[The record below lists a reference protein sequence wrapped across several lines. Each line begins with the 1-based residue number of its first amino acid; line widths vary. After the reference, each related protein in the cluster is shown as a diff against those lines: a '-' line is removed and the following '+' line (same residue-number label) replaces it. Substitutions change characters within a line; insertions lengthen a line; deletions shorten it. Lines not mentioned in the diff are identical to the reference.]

1 MKISRHELEKLT
13 KILRQAY
20 LGKESFE
27 VGNQWQ
33 NSVMARIREIGPLN
47 SCHVTLLTLTETE
60 PSGCPVFHHIKKSSI
75 ETSGSTQQFA
85 LGLPVPFA
93 PCLLDA
99 PLSL

>member
-47 SCHVTLLTLTETE
+47 SCHVCLLTFATE
-60 PSGCPVFHHIKKSSI
+60 PSAYRFPSHKKV
-75 ETSGSTQQFA
+75 EY
-85 LGLPVPFA
+85 
-93 PCLLDA
+93 
-99 PLSL
+99 